1 MARKASGVESMRE
14 PVTHKPTVVAAE
26 LKDDGVFPNS
36 KLPLLLYRK
45 AVAISEDDPAHVFEE
60 FFKENGW
67 GDSWRNG
74 IYPYQHYHSTA
85 HEVLG
90 IYRGSAKVQLGGE
103 RGVIHEVRAGDVI
116 VIPAG
121 VAHKNLGSSDDFG
134 VVGAYP
140 EGQEMDMN
148 YGKANERERAIEN
161 IAHLGLPKMDPVF
174 GENGPLIEKWRGK
187 TSETPA

>member
-1 MARKASGVESMRE
+1 MARRASGTESVRE
-14 PVTHKPTVVAAE
+14 PTAATKRVVLAVE
-26 LKDDGVFPNS
+26 LKDDGVIPNS
-36 KLPLLLYRK
+36 RLPLVIYRR
-45 AVAISEDDPAHVFEE
+45 AISVSKDDPAHVFEE
-60 FFKENGW
+60 LFEENGW
-67 GDSWRNG
+67 GDSWRDG

-103 RGVIHEVRAGDVI
+103 HGVIHEVRAGDVL

-148 YGKANERERAIEN
+148 YGKASERGRAIEN
-161 IAHLGLPKMDPVF
+161 IEHLGLPRMDPVF
-174 GENGPLIEKWRGK
+174 GENGPLIEKWK
-187 TSETPA
+187 MNL

>member
-1 MARKASGVESMRE
+1 MARKGSGLESVSERTA
-14 PVTHKPTVVAAE
+14 VKKADVIAVE
-26 LKDDGVFPNS
+26 LKDDGIFPNS
-36 KLPLLLYRK
+36 KLPLLLYRR
-45 AVAISEDDPAHVFEE
+45 AVPISEGDPAHVFEE
-60 FFKENGW
+60 LFKENGW
-67 GDSWRNG
+67 CDSWRNG

-103 RGVIHEVRAGDVI
+103 HGVIHEVRAGDVI

-121 VAHKNLGSSDDFG
+121 VAHKNLGSSADFG

-140 EGQEMDMN
+140 DGQEMDMN
-148 YGKANERERAIEN
+148 YGKASERPRAIEN
-161 IAHLGLPKMDPVF
+161 IAQLALPKTDPVF

-187 TSETPA
+187 ILSA

>member
-1 MARKASGVESMRE
+1 MRE
-14 PVTHKPTVVAAE
+14 RTTVKRPEVLAVK
-26 LKDDGVFPNS
+26 LKDDGVIPNS
-36 KLPLLLYRK
+36 KLPLLLYRR
-45 AVAISEDDPAHVFEE
+45 AVSVSEDDPAHAFEE
-60 FFKENGW
+60 LFESNGW

-90 IYRGSAKVQLGGE
+90 IYQGSAKVQLGGE

-148 YGKANERERAIEN
+148 YGKASERPRAIEN
-161 IAHLGLPKMDPVF
+161 IAGLALPKTDPVF

-187 TSETPA
+187 ILSA

>member
-1 MARKASGVESMRE
+1 MARKGSGIESVSERTG
-14 PVTHKPTVVAAE
+14 VKKADVLAVE

-36 KLPLLLYRK
+36 KLPLLLYRR
-45 AVAISEDDPAHVFEE
+45 AVSISEEEPARVFEDLFE
-60 FFKENGW
+60 SNGW

-90 IYRGSAKVQLGGE
+90 IYRGAAKVQLGGE
-103 RGVIHEVRAGDVI
+103 HGVIHDVRAGDVI

-121 VAHKNLGSSDDFG
+121 VAHKNLGSSADFG

-140 EGQEMDMN
+140 DGQEMDMN
-148 YGKANERERAIEN
+148 YGKASERPRAIEN
-161 IAHLGLPKMDPVF
+161 IAQLALPEMDPVF
-174 GENGPLIEKWRGK
+174 GENGPLMEKWMRK
-187 TSETPA
+187 